1 LGLLSQVL
9 DPALLRPGRINRRV
23 VVPRPTEDGRRDIL
37 SVHLRTVPVD
47 GDVGLLAAYVASVSQ
62 VTSSAE

>member
-1 LGLLSQVL
+1 L
-9 DPALLRPGRINRRV
+9 
-23 VVPRPTEDGRRDIL
+23 
-37 SVHLRTVPVD
+37 HLRTVPVD